1 MSFDQFTCHKMFD
14 KYDLMA
20 AAEYDKHNTR
30 VCRYRDL
37 SRQRAIDAVVCNPLF
52 RCGNECFF
60 NVVIARDDGGVIR

>member
-37 SRQRAIDAVVCNPLF
+37 SRQRAIDAVVCNPPVQMRKRVLLQ
-52 RCGNECFF
+52 RGDCEG
-60 NVVIARDDGGVIR
+60 